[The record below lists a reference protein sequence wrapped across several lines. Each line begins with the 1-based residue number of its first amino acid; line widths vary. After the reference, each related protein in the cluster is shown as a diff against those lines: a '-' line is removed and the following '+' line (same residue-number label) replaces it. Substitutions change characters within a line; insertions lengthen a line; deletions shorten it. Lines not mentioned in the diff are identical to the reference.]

1 MTPALE
7 QAVLHGLMAH
17 WVEEVRYLFGHSPPL
32 QPPVFALREFERRW
46 GQWSPDHR
54 EIAIRKRLVTDFPWR
69 CVRDVL
75 RHEMAHQYV
84 DEVLGGEN
92 QPHGPLFREACKT
105 FRADPRAAGDFEPL
119 RVGLPSPERSPEDRM
134 MVKVQKL
141 FALGE
146 SPNLHEA
153 EAAMQKAHQ
162 LIRRHNLSLTDD
174 HRPRDYLTLCIGD
187 AALRHPG
194 WRSWL
199 AGLLSEF
206 YGVYCIWIPMY
217 VLPKAKMGTILE
229 ISGTGANVKI
239 ASYVHDFVAHYITS
253 RWQTYRLETGVSHH
267 RRNDFAV
274 GILRGFR
281 EKLVP
286 PGNDAGEHALVPM
299 NDPGLRTYVQWRY
312 PRVANRGSRSRS
324 VDPSVLRAGER
335 VGRNLVLA
343 KGVEARPSLRG
354 LQLGA

>member
-17 WVEEVRYLFGHSPPL
+17 WVEEVGYLFGHSPPL
-32 QPPVFALREFERRW
+32 RPPVFALRSFERRW
-46 GQWSPDHR
+46 GQWAPEHR
-54 EIAIRKRLVTDFPWR
+54 EITISRRLVNDYPWN

-84 DEVLGGEN
+84 DEVLGGEAT
-92 QPHGPLFREACKT
+92 PHGPLFREACKT
-105 FRADPRAAGDFEPL
+105 FRADPRAAGDFDPL
-119 RVGLPSPERSPEDRM
+119 QTQLRTDEDRM
-134 MVKVQKL
+134 MVRVRKL

-146 SPNLHEA
+146 SPNPHEA

-162 LIRRHNLSLTDD
+162 LIRRFNLSMAEDD
-174 HRPRDYLTLCIGD
+174 TPRDYLTLCIGD

-194 WRSWL
+194 WRAWL

-206 YGVYCIWIPMY
+206 YGVYCIWTPMF
-217 VLPKAKMGTILE
+217 VLKKGKMGTILE
-229 ISGTGANVKI
+229 ISGTAANVKI
-239 ASYVHDFVAHYITS
+239 AGYVHDFVSHYITS
-253 RWQTYRLETGVSHH
+253 RWQIYRGDTGVSHH

-274 GILRGFR
+274 GLLRGFR

-286 PGNDAGEHALVPM
+286 QEQVAGEHALVPL
-299 NDPGLRTYVQWRY
+299 NDPGLRSYVKWRY

-324 VDPSVLRAGER
+324 VDPSVLRAGEHA
-335 VGRNLVLA
+335 GRSLVIA
-343 KGVEARPSLRG
+343 QGVEAAATRRG
-354 LQLGA
+354 RRLQPGV